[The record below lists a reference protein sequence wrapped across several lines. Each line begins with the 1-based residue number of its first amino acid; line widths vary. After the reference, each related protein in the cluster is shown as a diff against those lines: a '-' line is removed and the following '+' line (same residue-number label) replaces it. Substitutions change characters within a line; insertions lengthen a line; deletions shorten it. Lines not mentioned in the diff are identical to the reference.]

1 MEFGVYYR
9 NYMPEFDD
17 QTTELVK
24 AIETLNRHQ
33 RLWPSFMRGVMSGLG
48 ATIGVAIVFALL
60 GFLLQQLAVFPALRD
75 EIQSVLGNVSQIN
88 RREIPLPENSQLG
101 LPEIEEKVKV
111 TSD

>member
-1 MEFGVYYR
+1 MT
-9 NYMPEFDD
+9 DD
-17 QTTELVK
+17 QIDQLTDT
-24 AIETLNRHQ
+24 IERLNRHQ

-88 RREIPLPENSQLG
+88 RREIPLPASAQLG
-101 LPEIEEKVKV
+101 LPEIEEKVKI
-111 TSD
+111 TSE